1 MSTPTGKAPQAV
13 LSDMKLAK
21 ELLTVA
27 LRSRKTYIIL
37 DGIDE
42 CDRNQRKEICRWY
55 REVVEGLPRLKYDEI
70 RCLFI
75 SQDDGVGR
83 KDLSSLSTLRLT
95 PESNLEDI
103 KAFSRHWQGQIER
116 MFIFARCVFEELYNQ
131 PSGQAVLDEWR
142 EDRFPKDLEDLYE
155 RILLRIIGTGTA
167 NQQDASK
174 KLLSWIAVARRPLEW
189 YEIQASYSINLD
201 DETINTEEGRLRG
214 TAKDHC
220 ASFVDVRADQTVSFV
235 HGTVKRFLMSH
246 SAFDPARI
254 ELDLCLCSMGVP
266 QLPRHGSPS

>member
-1 MSTPTGKAPQAV
+1 MLASLIIEEARKLPDISVAFFYCNESDPATRDFVAIARSILAQLLAQDDSLLLHLEHRMSTPTGKAPQAV

-103 KAFSRHWQGQIER
+103 KAFSKHWQGQIER
-116 MFIFARCVFEELYNQ
+116 RFDSVKKHNLDFTEIVAARSQGMFIFARCVFEELYNQ

-142 EDRFPKDLEDLYE
+142 EDRFPKDLEDL
-155 RILLRIIGTGTA
+155 
-167 NQQDASK
+167 S
-174 KLLSWIAVARRPLEW
+174 
-189 YEIQASYSINLD
+189 
-201 DETINTEEGRLRG
+201 
-214 TAKDHC
+214 
-220 ASFVDVRADQTVSFV
+220 VS
-235 HGTVKRFLMSH
+235 RFL
-246 SAFDPARI
+246 FY
-254 ELDLCLCSMGVP
+254 
-266 QLPRHGSPS
+266 SPSRFVPN